1 MFSQYSEVGFKKKVV
16 RIIKGETGKLRE
28 SPSKQFS
35 LCTSSESIIIVT
47 CLFRGNQVADMSEI
61 DKLKCL
67 SMLRA
72 LSLTGIET
80 DYTVLCVC

>member
-1 MFSQYSEVGFKKKVV
+1 MKLDLKRKWSELLRGKRGNSGKV
-16 RIIKGETGKLRE
+16 LLNN
-28 SPSKQFS
+28 FS